1 MKLPFRALVAGALLF
16 GGAAAGAAGFG
27 FLAETPMGRFNEDDL
42 KLMNGAIDKALA
54 ASEMGTRIRWGNERT
69 GSSGEVTP
77 QRAFE
82 SKGRPCRDLRVL
94 NRHKS
99 LEASGVYTLCR
110 EDGGWKLAQ

>member
-1 MKLPFRALVAGALLF
+1 MKSPFKVFVTSALLL
-16 GGAAAGAAGFG
+16 GSAAAGAAGFG
-27 FLAETPMGRFNEDDL
+27 FLAETPMGKFNEDDL

-54 ASEMGTRIRWGNERT
+54 ASEMGTRIRWGNDRT

-77 QRAFE
+77 QRAFA
-82 SKGRPCRDLRVL
+82 SKGRPCRDLKVL